1 MSETTI
7 TDTSTIST
15 TNQEATITEGLSTT
29 QPVAKKEIEEVT
41 TNDIIHAKLENVEH
55 ENKLIGSAKKE
66 IKQFTI
72 ESSSL
77 NQDFTAGMYCR
88 N

>member
-7 TDTSTIST
+7 ADTSTISSTKLET
-15 TNQEATITEGLSTT
+15 TIPEGVSTT
-29 QPVAKKEIEEVT
+29 QPVAKQELEEVT
-41 TNDIIHAKLENVEH
+41 SNAIIHAKLENVEH
-55 ENKLIGSAKKE
+55 ENELIGSAKKE